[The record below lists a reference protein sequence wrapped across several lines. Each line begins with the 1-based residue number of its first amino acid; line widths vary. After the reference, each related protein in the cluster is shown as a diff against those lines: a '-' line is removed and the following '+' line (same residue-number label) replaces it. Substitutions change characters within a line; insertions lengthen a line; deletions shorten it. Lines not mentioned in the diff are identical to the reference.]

1 MKADELLLWLS
12 ARREGSWRQ
21 FRAAVEELHSEETDS
36 CAEDN
41 DQFPLHQH
49 LRLDFE
55 RLAHV
60 EFFARGCENGWRVTP
75 PTLAAH
81 PVQGGVRGVLCGAR
95 SPALLDRVLRAAE
108 RFGGETLNAPGVPE
122 VIRLVAADT
131 QTLTGVTS
139 NIGVQFQT
147 DAPLAILSQVPPCDP
162 PLRGA
167 KQAEFPVGVDWE
179 IHEFDKLNLAW
190 RKTERRN
197 VETGRAGMFRFQLRY
212 QRPRHFLRRK
222 QSTLE
227 LPRAIGLYT
236 LLRRSRR
243 DLLRYDVSERALRL
257 PAICR
262 PPLLLERALV
272 LCSGTPPVYD
282 ATRASLTYADVPLQI
297 ARFAA
302 ELLRQPLI

>member
-21 FRAAVEELHSEETDS
+21 FRAAVEELHSKGTGS
-36 CAEDN
+36 CAED

-49 LRLDFE
+49 LRLDFQ

-81 PVQGGVRGVLCGAR
+81 PVSGGVRGVLCGAR
-95 SPALLDRVLRAAE
+95 SPALLDRVLCAVE
-108 RFGGETLNAPGVPE
+108 RFGGETHNAPGVPA
-122 VIRLVAADT
+122 VIRLVAPDT
-131 QTLTGVTS
+131 QTLAAVAS
-139 NIGVQFQT
+139 SIGVRFQT
-147 DAPLAILSQVPPCDP
+147 DAPLAILLQVPPCDP
-162 PLRGA
+162 PLGGA
-167 KQAEFPVGVDWE
+167 KQAEFPVGIDWE

-190 RKTERRN
+190 CKTERRK
-197 VETGRAGMFRFQLRY
+197 VETARAGMFRFQLRY

-222 QSTLE
+222 QSTFE
-227 LPRAIGLYT
+227 LPRAVGLYT

-243 DLLRYDVSERALRL
+243 DLLHYDVSARALRL

-272 LCSGTPPVYD
+272 LCSGAPAIYD
-282 ATRASLTYADVPLQI
+282 AERASLTYAEVPPQI